1 MNFNREPDSNAPA
14 QPTDAT
20 SLVNQSGRSTS
31 LTRGIPMRPVFY
43 SCLLLL
49 VGACTPTVQVA
60 APKEPITIN
69 LNVKIEHEV
78 RVKVDKEL
86 DALFDEDSE
95 LF

>member
-1 MNFNREPDSNAPA
+1 LLTTC
-14 QPTDAT
+14 QPT
-20 SLVNQSGRSTS
+20 VR
-31 LTRGIPMRPVFY
+31 VE
-43 SCLLLL
+43 
-49 VGACTPTVQVA
+49 

-86 DALFDEDSE
+86 DTLFAKDPE

>member
-1 MNFNREPDSNAPA
+1 
-14 QPTDAT
+14 
-20 SLVNQSGRSTS
+20 
-31 LTRGIPMRPVFY
+31 MRPVFF
-43 SCLLLL
+43 SCLFLL
-49 VGACTPTVQVA
+49 VAACTPTVQVN

-86 DALFDEDSE
+86 DQLFDEDSN